1 MIFTKIYTGF
11 IVSLRRALSKTKILT
26 RSNEL
31 IVFETGP
38 VVATTNRQKK
48 LNSNKMIA
56 RDFLRKDFST
66 IPVSF
71 ERII

>member
-11 IVSLRRALSKTKILT
+11 IVSFHRALSKIKILT

-31 IVFETGP
+31 IAFDTGP
-38 VVATTNRQKK
+38 VVATVSREKK

-56 RDFLRKDFST
+56 
-66 IPVSF
+66 
-71 ERII
+71 